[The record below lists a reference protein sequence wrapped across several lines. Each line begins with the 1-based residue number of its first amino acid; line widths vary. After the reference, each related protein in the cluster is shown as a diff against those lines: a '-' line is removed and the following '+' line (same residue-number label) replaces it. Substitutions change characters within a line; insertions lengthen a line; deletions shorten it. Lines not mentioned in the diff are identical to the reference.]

1 MKKISIIDYAKMISE
16 SRGDDADA
24 VLLLRIND
32 GDSQISII
40 GLDEML
46 ISPTAIK
53 MAITLQRLLDT
64 DMSAAAKLGKSFRDC
79 GFIEKKE
86 AQRGHIQLKPDE
98 IPFFKADEQKEPQ
111 RTEDDDN
118 GSSDDKQ
125 HEKEALQGIVTG
137 LLDLIF
143 GGEHDEDD
151 D

>member
-53 MAITLQRLLDT
+53 MAITLQHLLDT

-125 HEKEALQGIVTG
+125 HEKEALQEIVTG

>member
-16 SRGDDADA
+16 RRGDDADA
-24 VLLLRIND
+24 VLLLRVND
-32 GDSQISII
+32 GDSEISVI

-53 MAITLQRLLDT
+53 MAITLQYLLDT
-64 DMSAAAKLGKSFRDC
+64 DMSAAAKLGKIFRDC
-79 GFIEKKE
+79 RFIEKKE
-86 AQRGHIQLKPDE
+86 THRGHIQLKPDE
-98 IPFFKADEQKEPQ
+98 IPFFKAGEQKEPQ
-111 RTEDDDN
+111 HIEDDN
-118 GSSDDKQ
+118 SGSGDDKM
-125 HEKEALQGIVTG
+125 HEKEALQEIVTG

>member
-53 MAITLQRLLDT
+53 MAITLQHLLDT

-98 IPFFKADEQKEPQ
+98 IPFSKAGEQKEPQ
-111 RTEDDDN
+111 HTEDDD
-118 GSSDDKQ
+118 SSSEDKM
-125 HEKEALQGIVTG
+125 HKKEALQEIVTG

>member
-16 SRGDDADA
+16 NRGDDADA
-24 VLLLRIND
+24 ILLLRIND

-53 MAITLQRLLDT
+53 MAITLQHLLDT
-64 DMSAAAKLGKSFRDC
+64 DMSAAAKLGKSLRDC
-79 GFIEKKE
+79 GFVEKKE
-86 AQRGHIQLKPDE
+86 TQRGHIQLKPDE
-98 IPFFKADEQKEPQ
+98 IPFSKVDGQNEPQ
-111 RTEDDDN
+111 HTEDGDS
-118 GSSDDKQ
+118 GSSDDKK
-125 HEKEALQGIVTG
+125 HEKEALLEIVTG
-137 LLDLIF
+137 FLDLIF